1 MTNRI
6 LTFFLITTISSFN
19 FIYAQNERPQDLVV
33 KFLDIVEEKAYMSPT
48 IKWDSVRPIFIE
60 ETKNVKESSELQPYF
75 KKFLKQLKDY
85 HSGVFY
91 TENQTDEEED
101 NNELLKLYATTT
113 YEENGLTPPNFLHQL
128 IDKKYAYIN
137 IPPVTIELKNY
148 IKTIGIQLDELDKK
162 NPKAWIFDLTE
173 NEGGNIMPMLWQ
185 MYYLIDGNIAYMD
198 IESNGKENNT
208 NKAMWDTT
216 GEDKDGLM
224 FFELSG
230 LNDEKLQPKK
240 TVNTNIPIV
249 ILTSEKTASSGEFFA
264 ATFKGQKNVTLIGQ
278 KTNGLTSGNEALV
291 LNKNYVI
298 NLTTG
303 VLKDKTGKIYKIGEG
318 IEPDIHF
325 EIEKNLTLKD
335 YEKQEIKQKYLDAAK
350 KYLEQN

>member
-1 MTNRI
+1 
-6 LTFFLITTISSFN
+6 
-19 FIYAQNERPQDLVV
+19 
-33 KFLDIVEEKAYMSPT
+33 
-48 IKWDSVRPIFIE
+48 
-60 ETKNVKESSELQPYF
+60 
-75 KKFLKQLKDY
+75 
-85 HSGVFY
+85 
-91 TENQTDEEED
+91 
-101 NNELLKLYATTT
+101 
-113 YEENGLTPPNFLHQL
+113 
-128 IDKKYAYIN
+128 
-137 IPPVTIELKNY
+137 
-148 IKTIGIQLDELDKK
+148 
-162 NPKAWIFDLTE
+162 
-173 NEGGNIMPMLWQ
+173 EGGNIMPMLWQ

-216 GEDKDGLM
+216 GEHKDGLM

-249 ILTSEKTASSGEFFA
+249 IVTSEKTASSGEFFA

-350 KYLEQN
+350 KY